1 MAHRPKAQGQ
11 SVMEIRQKNSLP
23 WSHHL
28 AIGNMNQAH
37 VHHQFGRH
45 VLVGTTYTPVADTGL
60 YRTPQPAAATALRI
74 KAGGNILDTA
84 NGLGA
89 RSVKLYGLNANGDEV
104 TDIIATNGLLASA
117 ATSVQFIRLYLAE
130 VYESGTYGTA
140 IAGSHL
146 GNITIENAAGTEDWA
161 QIQLNGF
168 PSGTTGI
175 GSITVPRNHVGLITS
190 IQINPEVQA
199 NKSTDVLILKRES
212 ILQTAAPYKPIVKIQ
227 EIIGMVSNFEIT
239 FDMPMVVPELTD
251 IGVLSKVSSGTGAI
265 SVDMEVIFLEA
276 ESYP

>member
-1 MAHRPKAQGQ
+1 
-11 SVMEIRQKNSLP
+11 MEIRQKNSLP

-45 VLVGTTYTPVADTGL
+45 MTIGTTYTPVSDTGL

-74 KAGGNILDTA
+74 KAGGNAGDTA
-84 NGLGA
+84 NGAGA
-89 RSVKLYGLNANGDEV
+89 RSVKLWGMNANGDEV
-104 TDIIATNGLLASA
+104 THILQTNGASASA
-117 ATSVQFIRLYLAE
+117 ATDDTFIRLYLAE

-140 IAGSHL
+140 TAGSHL
-146 GNITIENAAGTEDWA
+146 GNITIQNAAGTEDWA

-190 IQINPEVQA
+190 IKINPEIKA
-199 NKSTDVLILKRES
+199 NKSTDVLILKREG
-212 ILQTAAPYKPIVKIQ
+212 ILQTAAPYSPIVKIQ
-227 EIIGMVSNFEIT
+227 EIIGMESNFGIT
-239 FDMPMVVPELTD
+239 FDMPLVVPELTD
-251 IGVLSKVSSGTGAI
+251 VGVLAKVTSGTGAI
-265 SVDMEVIFLEA
+265 SIDMEVIMLES

>member
-1 MAHRPKAQGQ
+1 
-11 SVMEIRQKNSLP
+11 MEIRQKNSLP

-28 AIGNMNQAH
+28 AVGNMNQAH
-37 VHHQFGRH
+37 VHHQFGRN
-45 VLVGTTYTPVADTGL
+45 VLVGTTYSPISDTGL

-74 KAGGNILDTA
+74 KAGGNAADTA
-84 NGLGA
+84 NGAGA
-89 RSVKLYGLNANGDEV
+89 RSVKLWGMDANGDEI
-104 TDIIATNGLLASA
+104 TAIIATNGASA
-117 ATSVQFIRLYLAE
+117 STATTVTFIRLYLAE
-130 VYESGTYGTA
+130 VYETGTYGTA
-140 IAGSHL
+140 TAGSHV

-175 GSITVPRNHVGLITS
+175 GSISVPRNHIGLITS
-190 IQINPEVQA
+190 IQINPEMAA
-199 NKSTDVLILKRES
+199 NKTTDVLILKREG

-227 EIIGMVSNFEIT
+227 EIIGLAATIGIG

-251 IGVLSKVSSGTGAI
+251 IGVLAKVSGGTGAI